1 MPNKRATNKACVAW
15 WMDKRLKKQMERAAR
30 LSGKNVSQ
38 FLTDVLS
45 QHVAITPTPSPSPKT
60 KSSAHAKESK
70 TKA

>member
-1 MPNKRATNKACVAW
+1 
-15 WMDKRLKKQMERAAR
+15 MDKRLKKQMERAAR
-30 LSGKNVSQ
+30 ASGKNVSQ

-45 QHVAITPTPSPSPKT
+45 QHVANTPTPQLAPKPTT